1 MADVVNPELIC
12 EVGAK
17 AKALLRTKTRI
28 AMTRVLGAAIGALL
42 LAALPAFG
50 QAPQRP
56 DTVTMTGKPKAG
68 PVTWD
73 RIAGSWKLF
82 KGKLQKQWG
91 KLTHDDI
98 AAANGRREE
107 LVGRIQ
113 ARYGI
118 DKVQADAQVD
128 AWLKTQQ

>member
-1 MADVVNPELIC
+1 MSIKPILCAAACLV
-12 EVGAK
+12 
-17 AKALLRTKTRI
+17 LLTSP
-28 AMTRVLGAAIGALL
+28 L
-42 LAALPAFG
+42 LAQSP
-50 QAPQRP
+50 RP
-56 DTVTMTGKPKAG
+56 DTVTMSGKPKTG

-82 KGKLQKQWG
+82 KGKVQKQWG
-91 KLTHDDI
+91 KLTKDDI

-118 DKVQADAQVD
+118 DKLQADQQVD
-128 AWLKTQQ
+128 AWVKSQK